1 MLNRMHVLE
10 LNTKPALQGSN
21 MLCFLC
27 RKIQIKSTRSTWTL
41 QHHLSFEDLTEAAGG
56 DDGCELC
63 ELFKTTLLFYYAEK
77 YFDADLKAAETF
89 HRELDHENSG
99 EVEANHQVFFVVSTL
114 ADIDDRFGPCPEGA
128 SGLLFLR
135 CALRYED
142 ELFFATDVCPFV
154 QVSVKSGMILPLR
167 ISWPYIIKL
176 I

>member
-27 RKIQIKSTRSTWTL
+27 RKIQIKSTRSRWTL
-41 QHHLSFEDLTEAAGG
+41 QHHLSFEDLTGAA

-63 ELFKTTLLFYYAEK
+63 ELFKTTLLFYYAEEM
-77 YFDADLKAAETF
+77 FDGDLEAAESF
-89 HRELDHENSG
+89 HWELDHENSG

-135 CALRYED
+135 CALCLED
-142 ELFFATDVCPFV
+142 ELPSAAVVYPFV
-154 QVSVKSGMILPLR
+154 QFSVKSGMILSLR
-167 ISWPYIIKL
+167 ISWLYIVKL

>member
-41 QHHLSFEDLTEAAGG
+41 QHHLSFEDLTEAA

-77 YFDADLKAAETF
+77 SFDGDLEAAETY
-89 HRELDHENSG
+89 HRVLDQKSSG
-99 EVEANHQVFFVVSTL
+99 EVEANHEVFFVVSTL
-114 ADIDDRFGPCPEGA
+114 ANIDDRFGPCPEGA
-128 SGLLFLR
+128 SGLVFLR
-135 CALRYED
+135 CALCLED
-142 ELFFATDVCPFV
+142 ELHSVAAVYPFV
-154 QVSVKSGMILPLR
+154 QISVKSGMILPPR